1 MFQFV
6 LGEHRGILSE
16 NRVQSYEL
24 LLDYSYL
31 CISKSYFLVK
41 FFRFA
46 CFLLCSLLLLAAC
59 SPTRF
64 LPEGRSLLSSVSV
77 HSASPQVHPS
87 DYRLHVR
94 QEANSTW
101 LSLAKVPLGIY
112 CLSGTDERQAFNRL
126 MHRIGEAPVVYN
138 DTLTRYSQ
146 QSLQQALRS
155 KGYLGAK
162 VRVDVQQKGR
172 HTHLRYTLQPGRRSY
187 VHDLH
192 HRWDNDTIAQV
203 VASSSSNS
211 LLYKG
216 MPLDLSVLDAERT
229 RIVQL
234 LRNSGYYHINNEY
247 IHFTADTLPHSQAVE
262 LTQHFSLPPGV
273 DSTMVYR
280 AYHIGRVL
288 LHEVPADASTEEPTD
303 TTHYRSVLFANAGK
317 QRVDRRVYWRNLFVQ
332 SDSLYRE
339 RATQYSYEN
348 LNALS
353 AVKYSTLHYDPPRP
367 TDSLLHAHVLVQLH
381 RPHGIAVDLEGTNT
395 AGDLGG
401 ALTLSYTHRN
411 LLKGSESLSLK
422 LRGAYEAVRRLE
434 GYANQDYIEYGA
446 ESILRFPTLPFVMG
460 EERLRHYKG
469 TSEFSLLF
477 NSQNRPEFHRRL
489 LTASWRAQWTR
500 HRQPNFRHHLD
511 ILSLNYVFMPWISGT
526 FRREYL
532 ENADPRYSVLR
543 SSYENLFIVKSSYG
557 FTYSSLGNVGS
568 LYQTNGYQIR
578 ANIESAGLL
587 MAGISHLA
595 GIARTAEGVYV
606 LGNIPYSQYAK
617 FDFDYAKSFRLNEK
631 QSLALHAAVGVAV
644 PYGNSAIVPYEK
656 RYFAGGAN
664 SVRGWSVRTL
674 GPGSYKGRDGN
685 IDFINQTGTI
695 KLDLSVEYRAPLFWR
710 FEGAA
715 FIDAGNVWNTR
726 RYPNLNDGLFRFDRF
741 YEQIAVAYGLGLR
754 LNLSYFILR
763 FDGGMKAID
772 PAASGRAHYPLLSPR
787 FSRDFAL
794 HFAVGLPF

>member
-1 MFQFV
+1 M
-6 LGEHRGILSE
+6 
-16 NRVQSYEL
+16 
-24 LLDYSYL
+24 
-31 CISKSYFLVK
+31 K
-41 FFRFA
+41 FFLH
-46 CFLLCSLLLLAAC
+46 FLSSLLLLTLLGSC
-59 SPTRF
+59 SATRF
-64 LPEGRSLLSSVSV
+64 LSEEETLLSKVSV
-77 HSASPQVHPS
+77 HSTSPQVNPS

-94 QEANSTW
+94 QEANSSW
-101 LSLAKVPLGIY
+101 LSLVKVPLGIY
-112 CLSGTDERQAFNRL
+112 CLSGTNERNLFNRL
-126 MHRIGEAPVVYN
+126 MHRIGEAPVAYN

-146 QSLQQALRS
+146 QSLAQALRS

-162 VRVDVQQKGR
+162 VGVEVKTRGR
-172 HTHLRYTLQPGRRSY
+172 STRLRYTLFPGHRSY
-187 VHDLH
+187 VHELH
-192 HRWDNDTIAQV
+192 RRWDNDTIARV
-203 VASSSSNS
+203 VEQSSSSS

-216 MPLDLSVLDAERT
+216 MPLDLSTLDAERT
-229 RIVQL
+229 RIVQVL
-234 LRNSGYYHINNEY
+234 QNAGYYHINNEY
-247 IHFTADTLPHSQAVE
+247 IHFTADTLPHSQAVV
-262 LTQHFSLPPGV
+262 LTQHFSLPVGA
-273 DSTMVYR
+273 DSTMAYR
-280 AYHIGRVL
+280 AYRIGRVL
-288 LHEVPADASTEEPTD
+288 LQEVPADASSESPTD
-303 TTHYRSVLFANAGK
+303 TTTYRNTLFAQIDG
-317 QRVDRRVYWRNLFVQ
+317 QRVNRRVYWRNLFVQ
-332 SDSLYRE
+332 RDSLYRE
-339 RATQYSYEN
+339 RATQYSYQN

-353 AVKYSTLHYDPPRP
+353 AVKYSTLHYEPPRP
-367 TDSLLHAHVLVQLH
+367 TDSLLNAYVLVQLN
-381 RPHGIAVDLEGTNT
+381 RPHGIALDLEGTNT

-411 LLKGSESLSLK
+411 LLRGSESLSLK

-434 GYANQDYIEYGA
+434 GYSNQDYIEYGA
-446 ESILRFPTLPFVMG
+446 EGVLRFPALPFILG
-460 EERLRHYKG
+460 EERLRHYKA
-469 TSEFSLLF
+469 TSEFSLLY

-489 LTASWRAQWTR
+489 LTASWRTQWTR
-500 HRQPNFRHHLD
+500 HGKPNFRHHLD

-532 ENADPRYSVLR
+532 ENSDPRYSVLR
-543 SSYENLFIVKSSYG
+543 SSYENLFIVKTSYG
-557 FTYSSLGNVGS
+557 FTYSSLNNAGS

-587 MAGISHLA
+587 MAGISRLA
-595 GIARTAEGVYV
+595 GIHRNAEGMYV

-617 FDFDYAKSFRLNEK
+617 VDFDYAKSFRINEK

-644 PYGNSAIVPYEK
+644 PYGNSTVVPYEK

-726 RYPNLNDGLFRFDRF
+726 RYQNLDDGLFRFDRF

-763 FDGGMKAID
+763 FDGGMKAVD
-772 PAASGRAHYPLLSPR
+772 PAATGRDHYPLLSPR
-787 FSRDFAL
+787 FARDFAL